1 MASRLLRV
9 STLVVPPALAAM
21 LAVRVDRE
29 PLLHTV
35 APVLVMMWI
44 FMIGTLVMRY
54 VEGLE
59 HRGPYTTSHWE
70 HVDVLTSSGSA
81 VMWLSC
87 AALLASR
94 ATGWA
99 SLSVIGILGFGT
111 VFVIVAWT
119 AIAAGGLDRWRT
131 AKVKRTVIPEIS
143 IEGDELREHVEL
155 DGVSIPIG
163 TRLFA
168 TGQAMR
174 HGAIT
179 RYTVGAEGSRA
190 CLSLDSDLGP
200 ALRGE
205 HHAPPLRM
213 WLGDVLGLT
222 RTPNVMRG
230 ETTFTVMPRPRVLEG
245 AKCLLDLGGDEASS
259 RQANQLP
266 TEGTFKIRN
275 YVPGDDTRRIH
286 WVRSAQQE
294 QLVVR
299 LPDEL
304 PPAAPFVRVIL
315 DNDLLAVDSLT
326 TRAPDDLLDALVRVW
341 IGVGRALA
349 DQGTRVTLV
358 TALPHDGTVRLVER
372 KLRTRAQ
379 RDDQRLGARVGW
391 QSSVAL
397 DQLIGRTKARCIVI
411 SARPRRIH
419 HADSVGWVIVPESAW
434 TQPEDLVRSD
444 SGLVHLFPSGSPEN
458 RASRRKR
465 EAQRLE
471 RQWQDRNVFSQVACW
486 TDWRNYAG
494 HHIARPK
501 GDGIALAVIP

>member
-1 MASRLLRV
+1 MSSRMMRI
-9 STLVVPPALAAM
+9 STLIVPPALAAL
-21 LAVRVDRE
+21 LAVRVDHE
-29 PLLHTV
+29 PILHTV

-81 VMWLSC
+81 LMWLSC

-111 VFVIVAWT
+111 MFVTVAWT
-119 AIAAGGLDRWRT
+119 AVAAGGLDRWQT
-131 AKVKRTVIPEIS
+131 AVVKRQVIPEIS
-143 IEGDELREHVEL
+143 VEGDELREEVRLE
-155 DGVSIPIG
+155 GVSIPIG

-174 HGAIT
+174 YGATT

-190 CLSLDSDLGP
+190 SLKLDSELGP
-200 ALRGE
+200 AMRGE
-205 HHAPPLRM
+205 HHAPPLRL

-222 RTPNVMRG
+222 RTPNVLRG
-230 ETTFTVMPRPRVLEG
+230 ETSFTVMPRPRVLDG
-245 AKCLLDLGGDEASS
+245 AQCLLDLGGDAATS
-259 RQANQLP
+259 RQAQQLP
-266 TEGTFKIRN
+266 TEGTFKIRT

-286 WVRSAQQE
+286 WVRSSQQD

-304 PPAAPFVRVIL
+304 PPAAPCVRVIL
-315 DNDLLAVDSLT
+315 DNDLLGVEALT
-326 TRAPDDLLDALVRVW
+326 TRAPADLLDALVRVW
-341 IGVGRALA
+341 IGVGRALS
-349 DQGTRVTLV
+349 DRGTQVTLV
-358 TALPHDGTVRLVER
+358 TALPHDGAFRSVER

-379 RDDQRLGARVGW
+379 RDDQRLGARVSW
-391 QSSVAL
+391 QESVSL
-397 DQLIGRTKARCIVI
+397 DQLVGKAQTRCIVI
-411 SARPRRIH
+411 SSRPRRIK
-419 HADSVGWVIVPESAW
+419 HADSIAWVIVPESAW

-444 SGLVHLFPSGSPEN
+444 SGLTHLFPSGSAEN

-465 EAQRLE
+465 EARRLE
-471 RQWQDRNVFSQVACW
+471 RQWQDRNIFSQVACW
-486 TDWRNYAG
+486 TDWRAYAG

-501 GDGIALAVIP
+501 DDHIALAVIP

>member
-1 MASRLLRV
+1 
-9 STLVVPPALAAM
+9 
-21 LAVRVDRE
+21 E

-59 HRGPYTTSHWE
+59 HRGPYTMSHWE
-70 HVDVLTSSGSA
+70 HVDVLTASGSA

-87 AALLASR
+87 AALLAAR
-94 ATGWA
+94 GTGWA

-111 VFVIVAWT
+111 MFVSVAWT
-119 AIAAGGLDRWRT
+119 AIAAGGMDRWRS
-131 AKVKRTVIPEIS
+131 AVIKRTVIPEIS
-143 IEGDELREHVEL
+143 VEGDELREEVEL
-155 DGVSIPIG
+155 SGVSIPIG

-174 HGAIT
+174 HGATT
-179 RYTVGAEGSRA
+179 RYTVGAEGSRS
-190 CLSLDSDLGP
+190 SLKLASELGP
-200 ALRGE
+200 AMRGE
-205 HHAPPLRM
+205 HQAPPLTL

-230 ETTFTVMPRPRVLEG
+230 ETAFTVMPRPRTLEG
-245 AKCLLDLGGDEASS
+245 AECLLDLGGDDASS
-259 RQANQLP
+259 RQANQMP

-315 DNDLLAVDSLT
+315 DNDLLAVDSLS

-349 DQGTRVTLV
+349 EQGTRVTLV
-358 TALPHDGTVRLVER
+358 TALPHDGAFRTVER

-379 RDDQRLGARVGW
+379 RDDQRLGARVAW
-391 QSSVAL
+391 QSSVPL
-397 DQLIGRTKARCIVI
+397 DQLVGKKQARCIVI
-411 SARPRRIH
+411 SSRPRRML
-419 HADSVGWVIVPESAW
+419 HADSVAWVIVPEGAW
-434 TQPEDLVRSD
+434 TQPEDIVRND
-444 SGLVHLFPSGSPEN
+444 GGLTHQFPSGSAEN
-458 RASRRKR
+458 RPTRRKR

-471 RQWQDRNVFSQVACW
+471 RQWQDRNIFSQVACW
-486 TDWRNYAG
+486 TDWRSYSG

-501 GDGIALAVIP
+501 DDGIALAVIP

>member
-1 MASRLLRV
+1 MSPRMMRI
-9 STLVVPPALAAM
+9 STLFVPPVIAAL
-21 LAVRVDRE
+21 LAVGVARE

-59 HRGPYTTSHWE
+59 HRGPYTTTHWE

-94 ATGWA
+94 STGWA

-111 VFVIVAWT
+111 MFVTVAWT
-119 AIAAGGLDRWRT
+119 AVAAGGRDRWRA
-131 AKVKRTVIPEIS
+131 AKIKRSIVPEIS
-143 IEGDELREHVEL
+143 VEGDELREEVQLEN
-155 DGVSIPIG
+155 VSIPIG

-168 TGQAMR
+168 TGRAMK
-174 HGAIT
+174 HGAVT
-179 RYTVGAEGSRA
+179 RYAVGAEGSRA
-190 CLSLDSDLGP
+190 ELKLEAALGP
-200 ALRGE
+200 AQRGE
-205 HHAPPLRM
+205 HHAPPLRL

-222 RTPNVMRG
+222 RTPDMLRG
-230 ETTFTVMPRPRVLEG
+230 ETTFTVMPRPRALDG
-245 AKCLLDLGGDEASS
+245 AKCLLDLGGDDASS

-266 TEGTFKIRN
+266 TEGSFKIRN

-286 WVRSAQQE
+286 WVRSAQQDS
-294 QLVVR
+294 LVMR

-315 DNDLLAVDSLT
+315 DNDLLGVEQLT
-326 TRAPDDLLDALVRVW
+326 TRAPADLLDALVRVW

-358 TALPHDGTVRLVER
+358 TALDNEGKLRTVER

-379 RDDQRLGARVGW
+379 RDDQRLGARVAW
-391 QSSVAL
+391 QESVSL
-397 DQLIGRTKARCIVI
+397 DQMIGTKAARCIVV
-411 SARPRRIH
+411 SARPRRIK
-419 HADSVGWVIVPESAW
+419 HADGIAWVIVPEAAW
-434 TQPEDLVRSD
+434 TEPEDLVTND
-444 SGLVHLFPSGSPEN
+444 GGLTHAFPSGAAEN
-458 RASRRKR
+458 RPSRRKR
-465 EAQRLE
+465 EVRRVE

-486 TDWRNYAG
+486 TNWRAYSG

-501 GDGIALAVIP
+501 DDRIALAVIP